1 MSCPMSCVRWS
12 MSAKQPAALQKGFTM
27 STVTVSNYQVALS
40 KVSNGE
46 PKEDKQIKRNVGRTE
61 TFSLEGHFTKVSDG
75 PKVYFKLDIGG
86 GVGSTVVGRWV
97 DLEKIGDKV
106 TKLFYS
112 GDVEY
117 SQKSKE
123 VQVKLLVEVSI
134 DLCK

>member
-1 MSCPMSCVRWS
+1 MSEVGCP
-12 MSAKQPAALQKGFTM
+12 QAAPLQKGLTM
-27 STVTVSNYQVALS
+27 STVTVGNYEVALS

-46 PKEDKQIKRNVGRTE
+46 PKEDEQIRRNVGRTE
-61 TFSLEGHFTKVSDG
+61 TFSLEGHFTKVSAG
-75 PKVYFKLDIGG
+75 PKVYFKMDIGG

-97 DLEKIGDKV
+97 DLENVGDKV

-123 VQVKLLVEVSI
+123 VQVKLLVDDNVVRTWSFELV
-134 DLCK
+134 